1 MKITRKKN
9 KDITTLAFDGDLTI
23 YQVTETKDELFADHE
38 RLTEN
43 IALDLHKVG
52 EIDTAGVQLLLF
64 AKRFFSD
71 VNKNIFIVKSNEIV
85 DSVLLKLD
93 IYSQFTQDAKETGL

>member
-93 IYSQFTQDAKETGL
+93 VYSQFTQDAKEARL

>member
-52 EIDTAGVQLLLF
+52 EMDTAGVQLLLF

-85 DSVLLKLD
+85 DSVLHKLD
-93 IYSQFTQDAKETGL
+93 IYSQFTQDAKEASL

>member
-85 DSVLLKLD
+85 DSVLHKLD
-93 IYSQFTQDAKETGL
+93 IYSQFTQDAKEASL

>member
-9 KDITTLAFDGDLTI
+9 KGITTLAFEGDLTI
-23 YQVTETKDELFADHE
+23 YQVAETKDELFADHE
-38 RLTEN
+38 QLTEH

-64 AKRFFSD
+64 AKRFFSGLH
-71 VNKNIFIVKSNEIV
+71 KSIFIVKSNEIV
-85 DSVLLKLD
+85 DSVLIKLD
-93 IYSQFTQDAKETGL
+93 IYGQFTRESREETV

>member
-1 MKITRKKN
+1 M
-9 KDITTLAFDGDLTI
+9 AFDGDLTI

-93 IYSQFTQDAKETGL
+93 IYSQFTQDAKEASL

>member
-9 KDITTLAFDGDLTI
+9 KDITTLSFDGDLTI
-23 YQVTETKDELFADHE
+23 YQVAETKDELFADHE

-64 AKRFFSD
+64 AKLFFS
-71 VNKNIFIVKSNEIV
+71 NLHKTIFIVKSNEIV
-85 DSVLLKLD
+85 DSVLIKLD
-93 IYSQFTQDAKETGL
+93 IYSQFSRESREEIV

>member
-93 IYSQFTQDAKETGL
+93 IYSQFTQDAKEASL